1 MSVSYKEVMKK
12 IIQEKENGVI
22 TSKEITELGIHR
34 SVLKDFVQSGEIY
47 QYRRGIYVKS
57 DAWEDEFFLLQLK
70 YERGIFS
77 HETALY
83 LLGYSDRCPCKFT
96 MTFPQ
101 GYNCHSL
108 KSENVIVKKAL
119 KENYELGIIEIK
131 SPCGNMI
138 KVYDFERTLCDCLKG
153 QGTDVQIINPAMRKY
168 VFSSDINILKLIK
181 YSEQLHVKGKIS
193 KYLEVLLW
201 LLKKPIITK
210 HKKLII

>member
-34 SVLKDFVQSGEIY
+34 SVLKDFVQSGEIH

-83 LLGYSDRCPCKFT
+83 LLGYTDQAPNEYV

-119 KENYELGIIEIK
+119 KENYELGIVEIK

-138 KVYDFERTLCDCLKG
+138 KVYDLERTLCDVLKG
-153 QGTDVQIINPAMRKY
+153 NSSDIFVVNTAMRKY
-168 VFSSDINILKLIK
+168 VWSDNKDLNKLVE
-181 YSEQLHVKGKIS
+181 YSKKLHVKGKIS
-193 KYLEVLLW
+193 KYLEVLL
-201 LLKKPIITK
+201 
-210 HKKLII
+210 